1 MFLRTSI
8 RTEASFQ
15 PVNILQEQRSSV
27 KGLPS
32 ASTENKPLNSSFES
46 SDKTSKRRSDQIVY
60 DNPYSNE
67 ITEGHYLNLFLNNV
81 ALMDKPDS

>member
-67 ITEGHYLNLFLNNV
+67 ITEGLYLNLFLNNV
-81 ALMDKPDS
+81 ALMDKPGS